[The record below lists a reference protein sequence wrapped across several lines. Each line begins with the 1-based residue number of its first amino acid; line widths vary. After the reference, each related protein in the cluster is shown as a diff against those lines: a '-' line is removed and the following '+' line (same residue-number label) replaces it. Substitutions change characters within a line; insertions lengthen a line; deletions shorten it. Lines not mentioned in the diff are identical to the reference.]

1 MTPHRQIRRKRRRKK
16 KISER
21 HAAARTVT
29 RTHRSFWSLKEKVK
43 AGRFERLMSQSHTRT
58 LCRADVDGEMIYFV
72 INKKRMSIITV
83 LSPAQ
88 ARAQLLGAQEHGEG
102 QALR

>member
-1 MTPHRQIRRKRRRKK
+1 MTPHRQIRRKKRRKR
-16 KISER
+16 ISEK
-21 HAAARTVT
+21 HAAARAVI

-43 AGRFERLMSQSHTRT
+43 TGRFERLMSQSHTRT
-58 LCRADVDGEMIYFV
+58 LCRADVDGEIIYFV

-83 LSPAQ
+83 LSSVQ
-88 ARAQLLGAQEHGEG
+88 ARAQLLGARHGEG